1 MSWAEVKH
9 ALNSTLGTEGFQA
22 LDKLISVRL
31 AEFDAATKKTE
42 FETAGSFSYTVPAG
56 IFKLYIAAAAAGG
69 GGSGATHEDNDRRCM
84 GSGGGGGA
92 AVLNYAI
99 DVTPG
104 QVITGTVGAGGD
116 GGKTVN
122 NGNTKPNPGKDGG
135 NTIIDGILTL
145 TGGKGATVTT
155 ESTNIYRTHGGA
167 AGGAGGGKGGD
178 GNYYD
183 GSNYHN
189 AQNGSAGIVGQGGA
203 ANSDESGGGGGSLGN
218 GSTGNYYRDRGDTV
232 VPPTKGGG
240 GGGGTYTQG
249 YAGDMDGLDG
259 ADGYVLFS
267 VSPISKEE
275 ISGTKSGNIIK
286 NIQRGRITT
295 YNSGQYSIT
304 LSGFS
309 DEKSMF
315 VLLDFE
321 NSNSNRG
328 FGISLMSLTTN
339 ELTVFVEYDDTSGSY
354 QVIEFA

>member
-31 AEFDAATKKTE
+31 AEFDAATKKTG

-69 GGSGATHEDNDRRCM
+69 GGSGATHEDNNRACM

-92 AVLNYAI
+92 AVLNYTI

-116 GGKTVN
+116 GGRSVN
-122 NGNTKPNPGKDGG
+122 NANTKPNPGKDGG

-145 TGGKGATVTT
+145 IGGKGATVTT

-178 GNYYD
+178 GGYYD
-183 GSNYHN
+183 GSDFHY

-203 ANSDESGGGGGSLGN
+203 ANSDASGGGGGSLGN
-218 GSTGNYYRDRGDTV
+218 GSTGNYYPNRGDAV
-232 VPPTKGGG
+232 VMPTKGGG

-249 YAGDMDGLDG
+249 FAGDMDGLNG

-267 VSPISKEE
+267 TSPISKEE
-275 ISGTKSGNIIK
+275 PINPASGSTIR
-286 NIQRGRITT
+286 NIQRGTVSDE
-295 YNSGQYSIT
+295 YGSVSVT
-304 LSGFS
+304 LSGFHN
-309 DEKSMF
+309 ENNMF
-315 VLLDFE
+315 VLLDFMDS
-321 NSNSNRG
+321 SNGATLS
-328 FGISLMSLTTN
+328 SLSANTL
-339 ELTVFVEYDDTSGSY
+339 ELTVSNDAAQISY
-354 QVIEFA
+354 QVIEFV

>member
-9 ALNSTLGTEGFQA
+9 ALNSTLGTEDFQS
-22 LDKLISVRL
+22 LDKLISIRL

-92 AVLNYAI
+92 AVLNYTI

-104 QVITGTVGAGGD
+104 QVITGTVGAGGE
-116 GGKTVN
+116 GGRTVN
-122 NGNTKPNPGKDGG
+122 GANTRPNPGTDGG

-145 TGGKGATVTT
+145 IGGKGATVTT

-178 GNYYD
+178 GKYYD
-183 GSNYHN
+183 GNNYHY

-203 ANSDESGGGGGSLGN
+203 ANSDDSGGGGGSLGN
-218 GSTGNYYRDRGDTV
+218 GGTGNYSPGRGDNIFS
-232 VPPTKGGG
+232 PEKGGG

-249 YAGDMDGLDG
+249 YADDMDGLNG
-259 ADGYVLFS
+259 ADGYIMFS
-267 VSPISKEE
+267 VSPIKESDLTG
-275 ISGTKSGNIIK
+275 SGM
-286 NIQRGRITT
+286 
-295 YNSGQYSIT
+295 SIASYT
-304 LSGFS
+304 
-309 DEKSMF
+309 ET
-315 VLLDFE
+315 E
-321 NSNSNRG
+321 
-328 FGISLMSLTTN
+328 LMTAYK
-339 ELTVFVEYDDTSGSY
+339 EGVESIG
-354 QVIEFA
+354 

>member
-1 MSWAEVKH
+1 MSSWAGIKH

-31 AEFDAATKKTE
+31 AEFNAATRKTE
-42 FETAGSFSYTVPAG
+42 FETAGSFSYRVPAG

-69 GGSGATHEDNDRRCM
+69 GGSGATHEDNDRKCM

-116 GGKTVN
+116 GGRSVN

-155 ESTNIYRTHGGA
+155 ESTYIYRTHGGA
-167 AGGAGGGKGGD
+167 AGGTGGGKGGD

-183 GSNYHN
+183 GSAYHN

-203 ANSDESGGGGGSLGN
+203 ANSDDSGGGGGSLGN
-218 GSTGNYYRDRGDTV
+218 GSTGNYDPNRGDTV
-232 VPPTKGGG
+232 VMPTKGGG

-267 VSPISKEE
+267 ITPISKEE
-275 ISGTKSGNIIK
+275 IAGTKTGSIIK
-286 NIQRGRITT
+286 NIQRGVVS
-295 YNSGQYSIT
+295 NSGTQDIT
-304 LSGFS
+304 LSGFN
-309 DEKSMF
+309 DENSMF
-315 VLLDFE
+315 VLLDFRSM
-321 NSNSNRG
+321 NSNSS
-328 FGISLMSLTTN
+328 FGATIISLSKNTL
-339 ELTVFVEYDDTSGSY
+339 ELYVQNDDTICSY
-354 QVIEFA
+354 QVIEFG